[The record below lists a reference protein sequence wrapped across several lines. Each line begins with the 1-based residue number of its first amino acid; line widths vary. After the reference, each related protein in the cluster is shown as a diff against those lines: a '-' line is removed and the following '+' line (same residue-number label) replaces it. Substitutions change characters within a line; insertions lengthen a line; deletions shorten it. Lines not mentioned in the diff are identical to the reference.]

1 MPWRK
6 VDIVDLRR
14 EFVTLA
20 QTETLPMRELCRRF
34 GISPKTG
41 YKWLGR
47 HARGGADAL
56 ADHSRR
62 PHASPTR
69 TVADAHRRR
78 P

>member
-1 MPWRK
+1 MYQRQ
-6 VDIVDLRR
+6 R
-14 EFVTLA
+14 FVLDAEHTPA
-20 QTETLPMRELCRRF
+20 SFAELCRRY
-34 GISPKTG
+34 GISRKTG